1 MPVEQMQL
9 YRNFPDVVADFHRE
23 LFPLSRKLEDDLHNE
38 LIFLEKLLGLLADDD
53 DEDDFHNELFFLDGK
68 LLRFL
73 AADDKEDDL
82 HIELFFLD
90 GKLLRLLAGAAG
102 EADLLVFAAVDFHT
116 EAFLLA
122 KLVKPMFAAVDFHTE
137 AFLLA
142 KLVVP
147 MFAAVDFHTDIFL
160 LGKLVGVFSVAAP
173 AADFHTDIF
182 PLGVKRL
189 GLFAAAPPPPPDFQN
204 ELLAPGENHR
214 VMSPAVAVVA
224 VSAAFGAP
232 SAAAVVGVVVSVAG
246 GVLRLWPSW
255 QGRFEAGGIC
265 SIIIDQIQQL

>member
-1 MPVEQMQL
+1 MTCIM
-9 YRNFPDVVADFHRE
+9 
-23 LFPLSRKLEDDLHNE
+23 SC
-38 LIFLEKLLGLLADDD
+38 
-53 DEDDFHNELFFLDGK
+53 FFLDGK
-68 LLRFL
+68 LLRLL
-73 AADDKEDDL
+73 AAGDNEDDL

-90 GKLLRLLAGAAG
+90 GKLLRLLAGTAG

-122 KLVKPMFAAVDFHTE
+122 KLVEPMFAAVDFHTE

-142 KLVVP
+142 KLVEP
-147 MFAAVDFHTDIFL
+147 MFAAVDFHTEAFL

-182 PLGVKRL
+182 LLGVKRL
-189 GLFAAAPPPPPDFQN
+189 

-246 GVLRLWPSW
+246 GVLRLWPSCL
-255 QGRFEAGGIC
+255 GRFEAGGIC
-265 SIIIDQIQQL
+265 